1 MNRNE
6 NFNKT
11 LKNLIIPIIS
21 FFSSVVLFLVF
32 INPYNEYL
40 AEFDNM
46 RGELISTNKILEN
59 NLNVLQQAT
68 QNKDKLQK
76 LDKDLI
82 SLIPD
87 NANPSDLVG
96 FIEKKATEF
105 RFRSIDENRSVTSSE
120 NDKKKLIEVRFNGRS
135 PGMYSSINFLK
146 SLVLN
151 NSKLVKV
158 VKLELTNVPNEL
170 FTRVSFNALSIYS
183 PNPNKLNIETPIEN
197 LFQDPNFVNL
207 LKNY

>member
-1 MNRNE
+1 
-6 NFNKT
+6 
-11 LKNLIIPIIS
+11 
-21 FFSSVVLFLVF
+21 
-32 INPYNEYL
+32 
-40 AEFDNM
+40 
-46 RGELISTNKILEN
+46 
-59 NLNVLQQAT
+59 
-68 QNKDKLQK
+68 
-76 LDKDLI
+76 
-82 SLIPD
+82 
-87 NANPSDLVG
+87 VG

>member
-135 PGMYSSINFLK
+135 PGMNSSINFLK